1 MRVSF
6 VFAVLLFLF
15 LFAGCSQRYFFRAK
29 VRVPTSKYSNKK
41 ELLVPRKPFAI
52 DKPKIQEFKFG
63 RKVLKK
69 EKVSSLKEINRE
81 TEPTIV
87 KLFRKKEQ
95 VTPSDTITFDKGYRG
110 RVLLGMSGTA
120 LLLGGLVSATPLGF
134 AIALLGFSLL
144 IVMLYKREREVKSKL
159 NEYGQNRRFDK
170 YHSKQPESKLKSKP
184 NGETTRFKLIKIV
197 FIVVSIGLLSFLL
210 GLILGYVFIG
220 YAAIPLLII
229 GLTLLLLSPGL
240 VVISHFGQR
249 YTEQLREFK
258 FYNISILIASL
269 GMLALAVG
277 IWFTLP
283 FSAVYIIFALLLALL
298 LWALVRST
306 LKSRKQLRSKV

>member
-1 MRVSF
+1 MYRS
-6 VFAVLLFLF
+6 
-15 LFAGCSQRYFFRAK
+15 K

-41 ELLVPRKPFAI
+41 ELLVTRKPFAI
-52 DKPKIQEFKFG
+52 DKPKIQEFKFR
-63 RKVLKK
+63 RKVFKK
-69 EKVSSLKEINRE
+69 EKVSSIKEMKS
-81 TEPTIV
+81 EPEPAKV

-95 VTPSDTITFDKGYRG
+95 VTLTDTTAFDTGYRG

-120 LLLGGLVSATPLGF
+120 LLLGGLVSATTLGFGLAVLGF
-134 AIALLGFSLL
+134 ALLLL
-144 IVMLYKREREVKSKL
+144 MLYKREREVKSKL

-170 YHSKQPESKLKSKP
+170 YHSKQPESRLESKP
-184 NGETTRFKLIKIV
+184 NGDKTRFKLIKII

-210 GLILGYVFIG
+210 GLILGYALIG

-229 GLTLLLLSPGL
+229 GLTILLLSPGL
-240 VVISHFGQR
+240 VIISHFGQK

-283 FSAVYIIFALLLALL
+283 FSAVYIIFALLFAIL

-306 LKSRKQLRSKV
+306 LKSGKQLRSKE